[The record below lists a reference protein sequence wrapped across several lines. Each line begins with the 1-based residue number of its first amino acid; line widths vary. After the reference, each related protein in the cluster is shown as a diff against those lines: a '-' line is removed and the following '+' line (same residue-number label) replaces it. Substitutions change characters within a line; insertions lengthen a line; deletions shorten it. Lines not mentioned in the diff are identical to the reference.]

1 MAHMARALSGVLE
14 TTAELLRVLG
24 NETRLRILAALAG
37 GELCVCELVD
47 ALGRPH
53 YAVSRDLAA
62 LQKVGLVRERREGSW
77 VYHSLVPGRS
87 SGSLPGGL
95 LRLLQQEL
103 ATATEAR
110 ADRERLAGRLALR
123 EGKRCVVAVA
133 SPLATGG
140 PATSPRP
147 VRGRTAC

>member
-1 MAHMARALSGVLE
+1 MAHMERPASSVLE

-24 NETRLRILAALAG
+24 NETRLRILTALTG
-37 GELCVCELVD
+37 RELCVCELVD

-62 LQKVGLVRERREGSW
+62 LQKVGLVSERREGSW
-77 VYHSLVPGRS
+77 VYHSLVPG
-87 SGSLPGGL
+87 GSNGSFPGGL
-95 LRLLQQEL
+95 LRLLQQEV
-103 ATATEAR
+103 ATAAEAR

-123 EGKRCVVAVA
+123 DGKRCVVAVA
-133 SPLATGG
+133 SPLTTAGRT
-140 PATSPRP
+140 ASPRA

>member
-1 MAHMARALSGVLE
+1 MARLETGVLE

-24 NETRLRILAALAG
+24 NETRLRILTALAG

-77 VYHSLVPGRS
+77 VYHSLVPGGS
-87 SGSLPGGL
+87 SGSLPGAL
-95 LRLLQQEL
+95 LALLKREL
-103 ATATEAR
+103 ATSAEAR

-123 EGKRCVVAVA
+123 DGKRCVVAVA
-133 SPLATGG
+133 SPVASPGRT
-140 PATSPRP
+140 TSPRP
-147 VRGRTAC
+147 TRGRIA